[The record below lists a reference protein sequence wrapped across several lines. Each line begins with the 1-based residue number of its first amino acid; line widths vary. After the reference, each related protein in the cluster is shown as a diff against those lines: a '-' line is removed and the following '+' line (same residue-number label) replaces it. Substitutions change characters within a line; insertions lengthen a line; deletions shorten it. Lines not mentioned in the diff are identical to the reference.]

1 MKEKIGIIQATDK
14 GYVEC
19 ELGGAADF
27 SYPNSTTRRGRVE
40 DMGQICPTL
49 LGSTGVCIVEKEER
63 DNIARRYRI
72 RRLTPRE
79 CGRLMDVSD
88 ADIDRMSAV
97 QSKTQLYKEFGNS
110 IVVNVLVALFGQL
123 FIGTDD
129 IYRNANR
136 NV

>member
-1 MKEKIGIIQATDK
+1 M
-14 GYVEC
+14 
-19 ELGGAADF
+19 
-27 SYPNSTTRRGRVE
+27 
-40 DMGQICPTL
+40 
-49 LGSTGVCIVEKEER
+49 EKEER

-123 FIGTDD
+123 FIGADD
-129 IYRNANR
+129 IYRKVNR

>member
-1 MKEKIGIIQATDK
+1 M
-14 GYVEC
+14 
-19 ELGGAADF
+19 
-27 SYPNSTTRRGRVE
+27 
-40 DMGQICPTL
+40 
-49 LGSTGVCIVEKEER
+49 EKEER

-129 IYRNANR
+129 IYRKVNR

>member
-1 MKEKIGIIQATDK
+1 
-14 GYVEC
+14 
-19 ELGGAADF
+19 
-27 SYPNSTTRRGRVE
+27 
-40 DMGQICPTL
+40 MGQICPTL

-97 QSKTQLYKEFGNS
+97 HSKTQLYKEFGNS

-123 FIGTDD
+123 FIGADD
-129 IYRNANR
+129 IYRKVNR